1 MENLDL
7 FILTTIVTVL
17 YVGFAW
23 GLFSAQNK
31 QQHPK
36 SEITPELRKP
46 FN

>member
-7 FILTTIVTVL
+7 IILTILVTVL

-23 GLFSAQNK
+23 GLFSAQKK

-36 SEITPELRKP
+36 SETLL
-46 FN
+46 

>member
-7 FILTTIVTVL
+7 IILTFIVTAL

-23 GLFSAQNK
+23 GLFSAQKK

-36 SEITPELRKP
+36 TETPS
-46 FN
+46 